1 METILAATLSS
12 IGWMLGLAMSYKTAY
27 GVPTLKFWYT
37 SGDDGNVKNGSERP
51 TVNGN
56 FNTSASVLFG
66 DGTLAGNMVQDAG
79 AAKAGTWGL
88 SAQWN
93 KASFIEGLFH
103 NFRVTYVQGTSSSKM
118 AKYVEK
124 TELGKY
130 LTTKDSVVEVSLDNV
145 YSIYRNLAAMLE
157 VAYLFENMD
166 GDMWGKELG
175 IDGGAHFSNA
185 WRVDLKFMYTF

>member
-1 METILAATLSS
+1 ME
-12 IGWMLGLAMSYKTAY
+12 
-27 GVPTLKFWYT
+27 
-37 SGDDGNVKNGSERP
+37 
-51 TVNGN
+51 
-56 FNTSASVLFG
+56 
-66 DGTLAGNMVQDAG
+66 Q
-79 AAKAGTWGL
+79 
-88 SAQWN
+88 
-93 KASFIEGLFH
+93 GLFH